1 MKENKDRKENGI
13 PGRAIL
19 CGCAIAALVMSFPV
33 HAEKLQTADAN
44 SLTEAIASAQD
55 TNDAE
60 LSAKQI
66 QQFEN
71 SEELDAEFSHLEEES
86 AMIVEEVERQRE
98 EARRSKIWGTVIIL
112 LVMGIFG
119 MGVVS
124 TVKDKKAE
132 NMGTGLQEK
141 KHRRRDRT
149 KNKSDGIEIEDI
161 TD

>member
-1 MKENKDRKENGI
+1 
-13 PGRAIL
+13 
-19 CGCAIAALVMSFPV
+19 
-33 HAEKLQTADAN
+33 
-44 SLTEAIASAQD
+44 
-55 TNDAE
+55 
-60 LSAKQI
+60 
-66 QQFEN
+66 
-71 SEELDAEFSHLEEES
+71 
-86 AMIVEEVERQRE
+86 MIVEEVERQRE